1 MDDPRP
7 QKPPGLPPGTLIH
20 VGERKTERSR
30 ITVIEYGPDGCEDR
44 EGVDV
49 TDIPEPGAG
58 AGVVWINVDGI
69 HEVPVIESLGKR
81 FGIHP
86 LTLEDVLNTGQR
98 SKIEDYE
105 TYLFMVVKMID
116 INPRTQELRAEQISM
131 ILGEGLLITFQEIPG
146 DVFEAVRERIRRG
159 RGRIRSSGG
168 DYLAYALIDAL
179 VDRYVEVM
187 ETLAERV
194 EDLEDAVLSS
204 DPPADVLE
212 SIHGMKRQMLLFR
225 RRVWPIREIV
235 NALKKEGPP
244 LVQES
249 TVIYLGDV
257 HDHAIGVI
265 DGIESCRDIL
275 SGMLDLHLSTMS
287 NRMNEVMKVLTM
299 IATIFIPLTFLAGIY
314 GMNFQ
319 YMPELGWRWGYFG
332 IWGVMVAVAGA
343 MLIYFK
349 RKDWF

>member
-1 MDDPRP
+1 MTDGSIR
-7 QKPPGLPPGTLIH
+7 KPPGLPPGTLIH

-30 ITVIEYGPDGCEDR
+30 ITVIEYNSAGWEER
-44 EGVDV
+44 EGD
-49 TDIPEPGAG
+49 DIGDLPEPGARP
-58 AGVVWINVDGI
+58 GVIWINVDGV
-69 HEVPVIESLGKR
+69 HEVPVIEALGKR

-86 LTLEDVLNTGQR
+86 LTLEDILNTRQR
-98 SKIEDYE
+98 PKIEDYE

-116 INPRTQELRAEQISM
+116 IDPQTHGLQAEQVSL
-131 ILGEGLLITFQEIPG
+131 ILGEGLLITFQEISG
-146 DVFEAVRERIRRG
+146 DVFDTVRERIRRG
-159 RGRIRSSGG
+159 RGQIRESGG

-179 VDRYVEVM
+179 VDRYFGVLEI
-187 ETLAERV
+187 LAERV
-194 EDLEDAVLSS
+194 EDLEDAILST

-212 SIHGMKRQMLLFR
+212 AIHGMKRQMLQFR
-225 RRVWPIREIV
+225 RRVWPVREIV

-275 SGMLDLHLSTMS
+275 SGMLDLHLAIMG
-287 NRMNEVMKVLTM
+287 NRMNEVIKVLTI
-299 IATIFIPLTFLAGIY
+299 IATIFIPLTFLAGVY

-319 YMPELGWRWGYFG
+319 HMPELSWRWGYFG
-332 IWGVMVAVAGA
+332 IWGVMLAAAGA
-343 MLIYFK
+343 MLVYFK
-349 RKDWF
+349 RKGWL